1 MKIFQNKIV
10 VGVICI
16 VIAAILAFFFLPSI
30 SKSKSNTEKIY
41 AVKNAVAEG
50 TKIEESMLVEKE
62 VGSYGL
68 PQSIIKDKDKIV
80 GKYASCDITP
90 DDLILSSK
98 LSDYAANQKLDKVM
112 SQGNMLVTVSLDSV
126 ASAVGNHLKSGDII
140 SIVGYANDAV
150 VVYEEL
156 KALEV
161 YSVENENAEKLED
174 VENNEEA
181 EHLASTVTL
190 IVNQVQAEKLIQ
202 TVNLLIKGQCYEKEA
217 QALQDEYGDQVASLY
232 STASSTKGFFK
243 NF

>member
-30 SKSKSNTEKIY
+30 SKSKSNTETIFV
-41 AVKNAVAEG
+41 VKNAVAEG

-80 GKYASCDITP
+80 GKYASCNITP
-90 DDLILSSK
+90 DDFILSSK
-98 LSDYAANQKLDKVM
+98 LSDFAANQKLDKVM

-150 VVYEEL
+150 VVYEEI

-161 YSVENENAEKLED
+161 YSIENENAEKLED

-202 TVNLLIKGQCYEKEA
+202 A
-217 QALQDEYGDQVASLY
+217 EYSGKVHAVFVKRG
-232 STASSTKGFFK
+232 AVK
-243 NF
+243 

>member
-30 SKSKSNTEKIY
+30 SKSKSNTETIFV
-41 AVKNAVAEG
+41 VKNAVAEG

-80 GKYASCDITP
+80 GKYASCNITP
-90 DDLILSSK
+90 DDFILSSK
-98 LSDYAANQKLDKVM
+98 LSDFAANQKLDKVM

-202 TVNLLIKGQCYEKEA
+202 A
-217 QALQDEYGDQVASLY
+217 EYSGKVHAVFVKRG
-232 STASSTKGFFK
+232 AVK
-243 NF
+243 

>member
-41 AVKNAVAEG
+41 AVKNAVVEG

-98 LSDYAANQKLDKVM
+98 ISDYAANQKLDKVM

-140 SIVGYANDAV
+140 SIIGYANDAV

-161 YSVENENAEKLED
+161 YSIENENAEKLED

-190 IVNQVQAEKLIQ
+190 IANQIQAEKLIQ
-202 TVNLLIKGQCYEKEA
+202 A
-217 QALQDEYGDQVASLY
+217 EYSGKVHAVFVKRG
-232 STASSTKGFFK
+232 AVK
-243 NF
+243 

>member
-1 MKIFQNKIV
+1 M
-10 VGVICI
+10 
-16 VIAAILAFFFLPSI
+16 
-30 SKSKSNTEKIY
+30 
-41 AVKNAVAEG
+41 
-50 TKIEESMLVEKE
+50 IEESMLTEKE
-62 VGSYGL
+62 VGSYVL

-112 SQGNMLVTVSLDSV
+112 SEGKMLVTVSLDSV

-140 SIVGYANDAV
+140 SIVGYANDTV

-156 KALEV
+156 KQLEV
-161 YSVENENAEKLED
+161 YSIENENAEKLED

-190 IVNQVQAEKLIQ
+190 IANQAQAEKLIQ
-202 TVNLLIKGQCYEKEA
+202 A
-217 QALQDEYGDQVASLY
+217 EYSGKVHAVFVKRG
-232 STASSTKGFFK
+232 AVK
-243 NF
+243 

>member
-41 AVKNAVAEG
+41 AVKNAIAEG

-161 YSVENENAEKLED
+161 YSIENENAEKLED

-190 IVNQVQAEKLIQ
+190 IANQVQAEKLIQ
-202 TVNLLIKGQCYEKEA
+202 A
-217 QALQDEYGDQVASLY
+217 EYSGKVHAVFVKRG
-232 STASSTKGFFK
+232 AVK
-243 NF
+243 

>member
-10 VGVICI
+10 VGVVCI
-16 VIAAILAFFFLPSI
+16 IIAAILAFFFLPSI
-30 SKSKSNTEKIY
+30 SKSKSYTVKIY
-41 AVKNAVAEG
+41 AVKKMVSEG
-50 TKIEESMLVEKE
+50 TKIEESMLTEKE

-68 PQSIIKDKDKIV
+68 PQSIIKDKTKIV
-80 GKYASCDITP
+80 GKYASCDISP

-156 KALEV
+156 RALEV
-161 YSVENENAEKLED
+161 YSIENENAEKLED

-190 IVNQVQAEKLIQ
+190 IANQVQAEKLIQ
-202 TVNLLIKGQCYEKEA
+202 A
-217 QALQDEYGDQVASLY
+217 EYSGKVHAVFVMRG
-232 STASSTKGFFK
+232 AVK
-243 NF
+243 

>member
-16 VIAAILAFFFLPSI
+16 VIAAVLAFFFLPSI

-41 AVKNAVAEG
+41 ALKNAVAEG

-80 GKYASCDITP
+80 GKYASCNITP
-90 DDLILSSK
+90 DDLILTSK
-98 LSDYAANQKLDKVM
+98 LSDFAANQKLDKVM

-150 VVYEEL
+150 VAYEEL

-161 YSVENENAEKLED
+161 YSIENENAEKLED

-202 TVNLLIKGQCYEKEA
+202 A
-217 QALQDEYGDQVASLY
+217 EYSGKVHAVFVKRG
-232 STASSTKGFFK
+232 AVK
-243 NF
+243 

>member
-16 VIAAILAFFFLPSI
+16 VIAAILAFVFLPSI
-30 SKSKSNTEKIY
+30 SKSKSNTETIFV
-41 AVKNAVAEG
+41 VKNAVAEG

-80 GKYASCDITP
+80 GKYASCNITP
-90 DDLILSSK
+90 DDFILSSK
-98 LSDYAANQKLDKVM
+98 LSDFAANQKLDKVM

-161 YSVENENAEKLED
+161 YSIENENAEKLED

-202 TVNLLIKGQCYEKEA
+202 A
-217 QALQDEYGDQVASLY
+217 EYSGKVHAVFVKRG
-232 STASSTKGFFK
+232 AVK
-243 NF
+243 

>member
-10 VGVICI
+10 VGVVCI

-30 SKSKSNTEKIY
+30 SKSKSNTETIFV
-41 AVKNAVAEG
+41 VKNAVAEG

-80 GKYASCDITP
+80 GKYASCNITP
-90 DDLILSSK
+90 DDFILSSK

-161 YSVENENAEKLED
+161 YSIENENAEKLED

-202 TVNLLIKGQCYEKEA
+202 A
-217 QALQDEYGDQVASLY
+217 EYSGKVHAVFVKRG
-232 STASSTKGFFK
+232 AVK
-243 NF
+243 

>member
-16 VIAAILAFFFLPSI
+16 VIASILAFFFLPSI

-41 AVKNAVAEG
+41 AVKNTIAEG
-50 TKIEESMLVEKE
+50 TLIEESMLTEKE

-80 GKYASCDITP
+80 GKYASCDIAP

-112 SQGNMLVTVSLDSV
+112 SEGKMLVTVSLDSV

-140 SIVGYANDAV
+140 SIVGYANDTV

-156 KALEV
+156 KQLEV
-161 YSVENENAEKLED
+161 YSIENENAEKLED

-190 IVNQVQAEKLIQ
+190 IANQTQAEKLIQ
-202 TVNLLIKGQCYEKEA
+202 A
-217 QALQDEYGDQVASLY
+217 EYSGKVHAVFVKRG
-232 STASSTKGFFK
+232 AVK
-243 NF
+243 

>member
-126 ASAVGNHLKSGDII
+126 TSAVGNHLKSGDII

-161 YSVENENAEKLED
+161 YSIENENAEKLED

-190 IVNQVQAEKLIQ
+190 IANQVQAEKLIQ
-202 TVNLLIKGQCYEKEA
+202 A
-217 QALQDEYGDQVASLY
+217 EYSGKVHAVFVKRG
-232 STASSTKGFFK
+232 AVK
-243 NF
+243 

>member
-1 MKIFQNKIV
+1 MFQNKIA

-16 VIAAILAFFFLPSI
+16 VIAAIMAFVFLPSI
-30 SKSKSNTEKIY
+30 SKSKGNTEKIY
-41 AVKNAVAEG
+41 ALKNVVSVG
-50 TKIEESMLVEKE
+50 TKIEESMLTEKE

-68 PQSIIKDKDKIV
+68 PESVVKEKDKIV

-140 SIVGYANDAV
+140 SIVGYANDTV

-161 YSVENENAEKLED
+161 YSIENENAEKLED

-190 IVNQVQAEKLIQ
+190 IANQVQAEKLIQ
-202 TVNLLIKGQCYEKEA
+202 A
-217 QALQDEYGDQVASLY
+217 EYSGKVHAVFV
-232 STASSTKGFFK
+232 KRGVVK
-243 NF
+243 

>member
-41 AVKNAVAEG
+41 AVKNTIAEG
-50 TKIEESMLVEKE
+50 TMIEESMLTEKE

-98 LSDYAANQKLDKVM
+98 ISDYAANQKLDKVM
-112 SQGNMLVTVSLDSV
+112 SEGKMLVTVSLDSV

-140 SIVGYANDAV
+140 SIVGYANDTV

-156 KALEV
+156 KQLEV
-161 YSVENENAEKLED
+161 YSIENENAEKLED

-181 EHLASTVTL
+181 EHLASTATL
-190 IVNQVQAEKLIQ
+190 IANQAQAEKLIQ
-202 TVNLLIKGQCYEKEA
+202 A
-217 QALQDEYGDQVASLY
+217 EYSGKVHAVFVKRG
-232 STASSTKGFFK
+232 AVK
-243 NF
+243 

>member
-10 VGVICI
+10 VGVVCI

-30 SKSKSNTEKIY
+30 SKSKSNTETIF

-80 GKYASCDITP
+80 GKYASCNITP
-90 DDLILSSK
+90 DDFILSSK
-98 LSDYAANQKLDKVM
+98 LSDFAANQKLDKVM

-150 VVYEEL
+150 VAYEEL

-161 YSVENENAEKLED
+161 YSIENENAEKLED

-202 TVNLLIKGQCYEKEA
+202 A
-217 QALQDEYGDQVASLY
+217 EYSGKVHAVFVKRG
-232 STASSTKGFFK
+232 AVK
-243 NF
+243 

>member
-10 VGVICI
+10 IGVICI

-41 AVKNAVAEG
+41 TVKNAITEG
-50 TKIEESMLVEKE
+50 TKIEESMLTEKE

-80 GKYASCDITP
+80 GKYASCDISP

-98 LSDYAANQKLDKVM
+98 LSDYAANQKLDKIM

-126 ASAVGNHLKSGDII
+126 ASAVGNYLKSGDII
-140 SIVGYANDAV
+140 SIVGYANDTV

-156 KALEV
+156 KELEV
-161 YSVENENAEKLED
+161 YSIENENAEKLED

-190 IVNQVQAEKLIQ
+190 IVSQIQAEKLIQ
-202 TVNLLIKGQCYEKEA
+202 A
-217 QALQDEYGDQVASLY
+217 EYSGKVHAVFVKRG
-232 STASSTKGFFK
+232 AVK
-243 NF
+243 

>member
-1 MKIFQNKIV
+1 MKLFQNKIV

-16 VIAAILAFFFLPSI
+16 IIAAIVAFFFLPSI
-30 SKSKSNTEKIY
+30 SRNKGITEKIY
-41 AVKNAVAEG
+41 AVKNIVHG
-50 TKIEESMLVEKE
+50 GDKIDESMITQKE

-68 PQSIIKDKDKIV
+68 PDSLVKDKNKIV

-98 LSDYAANQKLDKVM
+98 LSDYTANQKLDNVM
-112 SQGNMLVTVSLDSV
+112 SQGKMLVTVSLDSV
-126 ASAVGNHLKSGDII
+126 AAAVGNHLKSGDII
-140 SIVGYANDAV
+140 SIVGYSNDAV

-156 KALEV
+156 KELEV

-190 IVNQVQAEKLIQ
+190 VASQVQAEKLIQ
-202 TVNLLIKGQCYEKEA
+202 A
-217 QALQDEYGDQVASLY
+217 EYSGKVHAVFVKRG
-232 STASSTKGFFK
+232 AVK
-243 NF
+243 

>member
-80 GKYASCDITP
+80 GKYASCDIAP

-161 YSVENENAEKLED
+161 YSIENENAEKLED

-190 IVNQVQAEKLIQ
+190 IANQVQAEKLIQ
-202 TVNLLIKGQCYEKEA
+202 A
-217 QALQDEYGDQVASLY
+217 EYSGKVHAVFVKRG
-232 STASSTKGFFK
+232 AVK
-243 NF
+243 

>member
-68 PQSIIKDKDKIV
+68 PQSIIKEKDKIV
-80 GKYASCDITP
+80 GKYASCDIAP

-161 YSVENENAEKLED
+161 YSIENENAEKLED

-190 IVNQVQAEKLIQ
+190 IANQVQAEKLIQ
-202 TVNLLIKGQCYEKEA
+202 A
-217 QALQDEYGDQVASLY
+217 EYSGKVHAVFVKRG
-232 STASSTKGFFK
+232 AVK
-243 NF
+243 

>member
-112 SQGNMLVTVSLDSV
+112 SQDNMLVTVSLDSV

-161 YSVENENAEKLED
+161 YSIENENAEKLED

-190 IVNQVQAEKLIQ
+190 IANQVQAEKLIQ
-202 TVNLLIKGQCYEKEA
+202 A
-217 QALQDEYGDQVASLY
+217 EYSGKVHAVFVKRG
-232 STASSTKGFFK
+232 AVK
-243 NF
+243 

>member
-16 VIAAILAFFFLPSI
+16 VIAAVLAFFFLPSI

-41 AVKNAVAEG
+41 ALKNAVAEG

-80 GKYASCDITP
+80 GKYASCNITP
-90 DDLILSSK
+90 DDLILTSK
-98 LSDYAANQKLDKVM
+98 LSDFAANQKLDKVM

-150 VVYEEL
+150 VAYEEL
-156 KALEV
+156 RALEV
-161 YSVENENAEKLED
+161 YSIENENAEKLED

-202 TVNLLIKGQCYEKEA
+202 A
-217 QALQDEYGDQVASLY
+217 EYSGKVHAVFVKRG
-232 STASSTKGFFK
+232 AVK
-243 NF
+243 

>member
-1 MKIFQNKIV
+1 M
-10 VGVICI
+10 
-16 VIAAILAFFFLPSI
+16 
-30 SKSKSNTEKIY
+30 
-41 AVKNAVAEG
+41 
-50 TKIEESMLVEKE
+50 IEESMLTEKE

-112 SQGNMLVTVSLDSV
+112 SEGKMLVTVSLDSV

-140 SIVGYANDAV
+140 SIVGYANDTV

-156 KALEV
+156 KQLEV
-161 YSVENENAEKLED
+161 YSIESENAEKLED

-190 IVNQVQAEKLIQ
+190 IANQAQAEKLIQ
-202 TVNLLIKGQCYEKEA
+202 A
-217 QALQDEYGDQVASLY
+217 EYSGKVHAVFVKRG
-232 STASSTKGFFK
+232 AVK
-243 NF
+243 

>member
-41 AVKNAVAEG
+41 ALKNAVAEG

-62 VGSYGL
+62 VGGYGL

-80 GKYASCDITP
+80 GKYASCNITP
-90 DDLILSSK
+90 DDLILTSK
-98 LSDYAANQKLDKVM
+98 LSDFAANQKLDKVM

-150 VVYEEL
+150 VAYEEL

-161 YSVENENAEKLED
+161 YSIENENAEKLED

-202 TVNLLIKGQCYEKEA
+202 A
-217 QALQDEYGDQVASLY
+217 EYSGKVHAVFVKRG
-232 STASSTKGFFK
+232 AVK
-243 NF
+243 

>member
-41 AVKNAVAEG
+41 AVKNTIAEG
-50 TKIEESMLVEKE
+50 TMIEESMLTEKE

-112 SQGNMLVTVSLDSV
+112 SEGKMLVTVSLDSV

-140 SIVGYANDAV
+140 SIVGYANDTV

-156 KALEV
+156 KQLEV
-161 YSVENENAEKLED
+161 YSIENENAEKLED

-190 IVNQVQAEKLIQ
+190 IANQTQAEKLIQ
-202 TVNLLIKGQCYEKEA
+202 A
-217 QALQDEYGDQVASLY
+217 EYSGKVHAVFVKRG
-232 STASSTKGFFK
+232 AVK
-243 NF
+243 

>member
-30 SKSKSNTEKIY
+30 SMSKSNTEKIY

-68 PQSIIKDKDKIV
+68 PQSIIKDKDKII
-80 GKYASCDITP
+80 GKYSSCDITP
-90 DDLILSSK
+90 DDLLLSSK

-150 VVYEEL
+150 VVYLLSDMGLLAKEMMQREL
-156 KALEV
+156 NKRPGRVKMLVIPIVLVAVVALFYV
-161 YSVENENAEKLED
+161 IGA
-174 VENNEEA
+174 
-181 EHLASTVTL
+181 
-190 IVNQVQAEKLIQ
+190 
-202 TVNLLIKGQCYEKEA
+202 NLFS
-217 QALQDEYGDQVASLY
+217 SL
-232 STASSTKGFFK
+232 GGIM
-243 NF
+243 

>member
-68 PQSIIKDKDKIV
+68 PQSIIKEKDKIV
-80 GKYASCDITP
+80 GKYVSCDITP

-161 YSVENENAEKLED
+161 YSIENENAEKLED

-190 IVNQVQAEKLIQ
+190 IANQVQAEKLIQ
-202 TVNLLIKGQCYEKEA
+202 A
-217 QALQDEYGDQVASLY
+217 EYSGKVHAVFVKRG
-232 STASSTKGFFK
+232 AVK
-243 NF
+243 

>member
-1 MKIFQNKIV
+1 MKLFQNKIV

-16 VIAAILAFFFLPSI
+16 VIAAVMAFIFLPSI
-30 SKSKSNTEKIY
+30 SKSKSNTIKIY
-41 AVKNAVAEG
+41 SVKNIIHEG
-50 TKIEESMLVEKE
+50 SKIEESMITEKE

-68 PQSIIKDKDKIV
+68 PESVVKDKDKIV

-112 SQGNMLVTVSLDSV
+112 SQGKMLVTVSLDSV
-126 ASAVGNHLKSGDII
+126 AAAVGNHLKTGDII
-140 SIVGYANDAV
+140 SIVGYSNDSV

-156 KALEV
+156 KELEV
-161 YSVENENAEKLED
+161 YSIENENAEKLED

-190 IVNQVQAEKLIQ
+190 VVTQVQAEKLIQ
-202 TVNLLIKGQCYEKEA
+202 A
-217 QALQDEYGDQVASLY
+217 EYSGKVHAVFVKRG
-232 STASSTKGFFK
+232 AVK
-243 NF
+243 

>member
-16 VIAAILAFFFLPSI
+16 VVAAILAFFFLPSI
-30 SKSKSNTEKIY
+30 SKSKSNTEKVY

-80 GKYASCDITP
+80 GKYASCSITP
-90 DDLILSSK
+90 DDLILTSK
-98 LSDYAANQKLDKVM
+98 LSDFAANQKLDKVM

-150 VVYEEL
+150 VAHEEL

-161 YSVENENAEKLED
+161 YSIENENAEKLED
-174 VENNEEA
+174 VENDEEA

-202 TVNLLIKGQCYEKEA
+202 T
-217 QALQDEYGDQVASLY
+217 EYSGKVHAVFVKRG
-232 STASSTKGFFK
+232 AVK
-243 NF
+243 

>member
-10 VGVICI
+10 VGVVCI

-30 SKSKSNTEKIY
+30 SKSKSNTETIFV
-41 AVKNAVAEG
+41 VKNAVAEG

-80 GKYASCDITP
+80 GKYASCNITP
-90 DDLILSSK
+90 DDFILSSK
-98 LSDYAANQKLDKVM
+98 LSDFAANQKLDKVM

-150 VVYEEL
+150 VAYEEL

-161 YSVENENAEKLED
+161 YSIENENAEKLED

-202 TVNLLIKGQCYEKEA
+202 A
-217 QALQDEYGDQVASLY
+217 EYSGKVHAVFVKRG
-232 STASSTKGFFK
+232 AVK
-243 NF
+243 

>member
-1 MKIFQNKIV
+1 MKLFQNKIV

-16 VIAAILAFFFLPSI
+16 VIAAVMAFIFLPSI
-30 SKSKSNTEKIY
+30 SKSKSNTIKIY
-41 AVKNAVAEG
+41 SVKNIIHEG
-50 TKIEESMLVEKE
+50 SKIEESMITEKE

-68 PQSIIKDKDKIV
+68 PESVVKDKDKIV

-112 SQGNMLVTVSLDSV
+112 SQGKMLVTVSLDSV
-126 ASAVGNHLKSGDII
+126 AAAVGNHLKTGDII
-140 SIVGYANDAV
+140 SIVGYSNDSV

-156 KALEV
+156 KELEV
-161 YSVENENAEKLED
+161 YSIENENAEKLED

-190 IVNQVQAEKLIQ
+190 VVTQVQAEKLIH
-202 TVNLLIKGQCYEKEA
+202 A
-217 QALQDEYGDQVASLY
+217 EYSGKVHAVFVKRG
-232 STASSTKGFFK
+232 AVK
-243 NF
+243 

>member
-41 AVKNAVAEG
+41 ALKNAVAEG

-80 GKYASCDITP
+80 GKYASCNITP
-90 DDLILSSK
+90 DDLILTSK
-98 LSDYAANQKLDKVM
+98 LSDFAANQKLDKVM

-150 VVYEEL
+150 VAYEEL
-156 KALEV
+156 RALEV
-161 YSVENENAEKLED
+161 YSIENENAEKLED

-202 TVNLLIKGQCYEKEA
+202 A
-217 QALQDEYGDQVASLY
+217 EYSGKVHAVFVKRG
-232 STASSTKGFFK
+232 AVK
-243 NF
+243 

>member
-41 AVKNAVAEG
+41 ALKNAVAEG

-80 GKYASCDITP
+80 GKYASCNITP
-90 DDLILSSK
+90 DDLILTSK
-98 LSDYAANQKLDKVM
+98 LSDFAANQKLDKVM

-150 VVYEEL
+150 VAYEEL

-161 YSVENENAEKLED
+161 YSIENENAEKLED

-202 TVNLLIKGQCYEKEA
+202 A
-217 QALQDEYGDQVASLY
+217 EYSGKVHAVFVKRG
-232 STASSTKGFFK
+232 AVK
-243 NF
+243 